1 MVMEYT
7 PGGDLFYHI
16 KSKGK
21 FTENEARVI
30 LAEILEGLTYLHSLG
45 VIYRDLKV
53 NSIFKKIYPK
63 YTLNFT

>member
-30 LAEILEGLTYLHSLG
+30 LAEILEGLAYLHSLG

-53 NSIFKKIYPK
+53 KIISSC
-63 YTLNFT
+63 FS